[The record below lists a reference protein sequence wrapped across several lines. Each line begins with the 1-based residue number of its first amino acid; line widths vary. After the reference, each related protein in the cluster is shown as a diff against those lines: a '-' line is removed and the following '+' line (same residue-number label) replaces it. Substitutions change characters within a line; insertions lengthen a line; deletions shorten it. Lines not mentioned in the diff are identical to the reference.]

1 MFNLRGR
8 VRFFV
13 FDPLDPKVIYAQAT
27 GLWRSNDAG
36 ESWKL
41 VYPKPSSIKEIVMRS
56 DHADEDLVAQPDPL
70 RNIAALA
77 VDPANS
83 KVLYAAAGGK
93 KSPALFISRDF
104 GKSWNRQQELPEMP
118 LRMWV
123 DPHSPADSRVLFIAG
138 PHSVSVKTS
147 TGVRTLP
154 VPVTLTDVSAGFG
167 SGSHPVIYGVSEE
180 GIFVSKDGG
189 ASWHQ
194 SRRRSG
200 SHPRSWAR

>member
-1 MFNLRGR
+1 
-8 VRFFV
+8 
-13 FDPLDPKVIYAQAT
+13 
-27 GLWRSNDAG
+27 
-36 ESWKL
+36 
-41 VYPKPSSIKEIVMRS
+41 MRS
-56 DHADEDLVAQPDPL
+56 DHADENLVAQPDPL

-147 TGVRTLP
+147 TGVRTLA
-154 VPVTLTDVSAGFG
+154 VPVTLTDVSAGFWFG
-167 SGSHPVIYGVSEE
+167 APP
-180 GIFVSKDGG
+180 GIFRGSTQGVLVFQDGG
-189 ASWHQ
+189 A
-194 SRRRSG
+194 R
-200 SHPRSWAR
+200 